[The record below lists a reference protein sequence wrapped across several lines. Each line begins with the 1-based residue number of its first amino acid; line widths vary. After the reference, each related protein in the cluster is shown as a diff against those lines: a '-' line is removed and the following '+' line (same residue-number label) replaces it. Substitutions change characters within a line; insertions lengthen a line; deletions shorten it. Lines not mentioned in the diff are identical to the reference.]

1 MPPSDDTDPPGP
13 QRLRLGDLPGRKPT
27 RFRLEPD
34 AAARAAL
41 AAEFDLLALRKLV
54 FAGSLTRKGKGDWE
68 LSAMLGATV
77 TQPCVATLAPVTTR
91 IDEKVERL
99 YSAHYTEPEEDEAEI
114 PEDDRL
120 EPLPETLDL
129 GALMA
134 EALALALPL
143 YPRAADPGAGDAI
156 ATPPGAAPLT
166 DAAAHPFAGLR
177 ALQEMRDGD
186 GAGDGADDA
195 AGDAPRKS

>member
-1 MPPSDDTDPPGP
+1 MRMPPSDPNEAPSP

-34 AAARAAL
+34 EAARAAL
-41 AAEFDLLALRKLV
+41 AARLDLLALKKLR
-54 FAGSLTRKGKGDWE
+54 FEGTLTPKGRGDWT
-68 LSAMLGATV
+68 LSATLGATV

-91 IDEKVERL
+91 IDEAVERI
-99 YSAHYTEPEEDEAEI
+99 YSAHYAEPEGDEVEI

-129 GALMA
+129 AAVIA

-143 YPRAADPGAGDAI
+143 YPRAAEPGAGDAI
-156 ATPPGAAPLT
+156 ATPPGAEPLT
-166 DAAAHPFAGLR
+166 EESVRPFAGLK
-177 ALQEMRDGD
+177 ALKDRLDGGDGD
-186 GAGDGADDA
+186 EN
-195 AGDAPRKS
+195 